1 MAMKRLF
8 PSPIRGLFFYLDNYE
23 DSTFY
28 PEFPS
33 PIRGLFFIEKKQ
45 CTQHRFLREFPSP
58 IRGLFFIENGFEIN
72 N

>member
-33 PIRGLFFIEKKQ
+33 PIRGLFFIQKF
-45 CTQHRFLREFPSP
+45 CIYLRAKSNLFPSP
-58 IRGLFFIENGFEIN
+58 IRGLFFIGIQ
-72 N
+72 

>member
-33 PIRGLFFIEKKQ
+33 PIRGLFFIQKF
-45 CTQHRFLREFPSP
+45 CIYLRAKSNLFPSP
-58 IRGLFFIENGFEIN
+58 IRGLFFIQTDVH
-72 N
+72 